1 MITVNNEQQIAAG
14 PLTQMGQFD
23 HEQVVFCN
31 DNTTGLKAII
41 AIHNT
46 TLGPALGGTRMW
58 PYASEAEALTDVLRL
73 SRGMTYKA
81 AVAGLNLGGGKAVII
96 GDSRKDK
103 SEALMRRFGK
113 FVDSLGGKY
122 ITAEDVGIGTRDMEF
137 VNMET
142 RHVTGIPPALGGSG
156 DPSPV
161 TAFGVYMGM
170 KASAAER
177 WGSDSLGGKKVVVQ
191 GVGNVGSHLVDHL
204 VKENAKVY
212 ICDIYEDRVAMVKK
226 KHSGVEVI
234 TNDQVFSIDMDI
246 YAPCA
251 LGATVNDESL
261 AKLKCSI
268 ICGAANNQLAD
279 EVKHGQLVLEKGIL
293 YAPDYVVNAGGL
305 INVYSEV
312 ARFGTDYAMKQ
323 AENIY
328 ATTANIIALAKKEN
342 IPTYLAANKLAEK
355 RLAGI
360 AHIRSRR

>member
-1 MITVNNEQQIAAG
+1 MVSVNEQQIQTG
-14 PLTQMGQFD
+14 PLTQMSVFD

-31 DNTTGLKAII
+31 DNTTGLKSII

-58 PYASEAEALTDVLRL
+58 AYASESEALTDVLRL

-103 SEALMRRFGK
+103 NEAMMRRFGK

-122 ITAEDVGIGTRDMEF
+122 ITAEDVGIGTRDMEY
-137 VNMET
+137 VHMET

-170 KASAAER
+170 KAAAAER
-177 WGSDSLGGKKVVVQ
+177 WGNDSLNGKKVMVQ

-204 VKENAKVY
+204 MKEGAKVS
-212 ICDIYEDRVAMVKK
+212 ICDIYDDRLTVVTR
-226 KHSGVEVI
+226 KHSGVTIVNGDEL
-234 TNDQVFSIDMDI
+234 FGLDMDI

-251 LGATVNDESL
+251 LGATINDATL
-261 AKLKCSI
+261 AQLKCSI

-279 EVKHGQLVLEKGIL
+279 ETKHGKIVMEKGIL

-312 ARFGTDYAMKQ
+312 AGFGTDYAMKQ
-323 AENIY
+323 AENIF
-328 ATTANIIALAKKEN
+328 ATTANIFALSKKEN
-342 IPTYLAANKLAEK
+342 IPTYLAANKVAEK

-360 AHIRSRR
+360 AHIRTRR